1 MKYFPIFVL
10 RNVGSELERSLAM
23 VTKRKDNKANE
34 QKKRRAKIGKLK
46 LNKETIKELT
56 ADQQR
61 QLKGGVKRTTE
72 SRGVTCTCADQ
83 GC

>member
-1 MKYFPIFVL
+1 
-10 RNVGSELERSLAM
+10 M

-61 QLKGGVKRTTE
+61 KLKGGVTPAE
-72 SRGVTCTCADQ
+72 SRGFTCTCPDY